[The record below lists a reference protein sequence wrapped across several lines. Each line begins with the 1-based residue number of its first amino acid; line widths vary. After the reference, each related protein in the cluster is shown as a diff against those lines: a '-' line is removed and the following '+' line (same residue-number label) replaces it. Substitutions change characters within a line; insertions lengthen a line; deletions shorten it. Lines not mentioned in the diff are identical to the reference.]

1 MFLIDIISVHPLLD
15 RHLEL
20 TFENGLRAVVDLDV
34 ILKRYTGIFEPLL
47 DDNYF
52 KRVEV
57 NAELGTIVWPNGADI
72 FPDVLYSVASGQVI
86 VDVSLNEYGA

>member
-72 FPDVLYSVASGQVI
+72 CPDVLYSVASGQVI
-86 VDVSLNEYGA
+86 ADVSLNEYGV